1 MAAKRAIP
9 LLEAALPLAG
19 RISHMYSFT
28 LHLYKNK
35 LYNACLTSCGGV
47 GELSPRF
54 QPGEVRRDAL
64 LTSERRDTLG

>member
-1 MAAKRAIP
+1 MHVWRRA
-9 LLEAALPLAG
+9 LLVLIRDP
-19 RISHMYSFT
+19 
-28 LHLYKNK
+28 
-35 LYNACLTSCGGV
+35 GGV